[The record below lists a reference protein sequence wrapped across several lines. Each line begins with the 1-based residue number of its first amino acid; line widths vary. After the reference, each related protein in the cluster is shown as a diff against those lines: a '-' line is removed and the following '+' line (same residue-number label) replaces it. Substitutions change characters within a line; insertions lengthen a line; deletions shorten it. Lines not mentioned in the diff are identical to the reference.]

1 MFTLNFPNCRLVSK
15 REFPDPAMEHPV
27 SKTILR
33 TGLAIAIASTST
45 YSLASGFALN
55 EQSVAGMGMSFAGRS
70 SSAEDASTVFGNP
83 AGMARLKR
91 DEISFGVAAIHAKSD
106 ISDTSSTTAAGT
118 PNTGSND
125 GDMVPT
131 TGVPMGYYVKPLD
144 EKVAF
149 GIGIYAPFGLATE
162 YENGFQGRYFADKSY
177 VRVITVQPTLSY
189 RFNDKLSVGF
199 GPTFNHI
206 EGELSSS
213 LTNLAGPPGSND
225 GKVKVTGDDTAV
237 GFNAGVL
244 YEFTPQTRIGV
255 TYRSRVKYELEGDTR
270 VSGPAPVISASAGK
284 YDASLDVTTPE
295 SVDMSFTHELN
306 DAWTLYA
313 GSTWTRWSR
322 FKELRIENEGVRGPL
337 AGPNALGT
345 IVEEQEWHDTWAHAV
360 GLSYKVN
367 PQWVL
372 RTGIAIDQTPT
383 NNTDRSPRIPSG
395 DRTIFSLGAG
405 WSPTD
410 DMTIDLAYSYLKEEE
425 VEVNRASTARGSYN
439 ATYKNSA
446 HGLGASLTY
455 RF

>member
-1 MFTLNFPNCRLVSK
+1 
-15 REFPDPAMEHPV
+15 MEHPV

-45 YSLASGFALN
+45 YGLASGFALN
-55 EQSVAGMGMSFAGRS
+55 EQSIAGMGMSFAGRS

-83 AGMARLKR
+83 AGMARIQR
-91 DEISFGVAAIHAKSD
+91 EQVNFGVAAIHAKSR
-106 ISDTSSTTAAGT
+106 ISDTSSTTAPAAGGGGA
-118 PNTGSND
+118 NGGSND

-149 GIGIYAPFGLATE
+149 GIGVYAPFGLATE

-213 LTNLAGPPGSND
+213 LTNPFGPAGAND
-225 GKVKVTGDDTAV
+225 GQVKIKGDDTAV

-244 YEFTPQTRIGV
+244 YEFTPQTRVGV

-270 VSGPAPVISASAGK
+270 VSGPGPAIGTSAGK

-295 SVDMSFTHELN
+295 SVDVSFTHELN

-322 FKELRIENEGVRGPL
+322 FKELRIENEGVGGAF
-337 AGPNALGT
+337 AGALGT

-405 WSPTD
+405 WSPTE
-410 DMTIDLAYSYLKEEE
+410 DMTVDLAYSYLKEEE
-425 VEVNRASTARGSYN
+425 VEINRSSPARGSYN